1 MPSTRST
8 RHTRRVRVVF
18 LHGTGSAGPNAW
30 PLQAATLG
38 DQAHFLRRVHD
49 GDHPD
54 HVRPV
59 VLDALAPRG
68 HLVAHSYGCVT
79 AVLAA
84 AACPDVVASLVLCE
98 PPFVGLTAGWP
109 QTDAHVAALAPLF
122 DRKDDPTFTDLE
134 FSAGFARAVGMPVPD
149 FTPEQ
154 LARSAARLRAF
165 TPAWLIP
172 LDPAIVSEVPTL
184 VVTSGARDI
193 YDEVAQVL
201 EGHGARRLVLAG
213 YGHRVQDH
221 PAATTH
227 FQAFWA
233 SVPD

>member
-1 MPSTRST
+1 
-8 RHTRRVRVVF
+8 V
-18 LHGTGSAGPNAW
+18 AD
-30 PLQAATLG
+30 LG
-38 DQAHFLRRVHD
+38 ERAHFVRRVHD
-49 GDHPD
+49 SDHPD
-54 HVRPV
+54 HVQPV

-84 AACPDVVASLVLCE
+84 THRPDLVASLVLCE

-109 QTDAHVAALAPLF
+109 HTDAHVAALAPLF

-154 LARSAARLRAF
+154 LARSARRLRAF
-165 TPAWLIP
+165 TPAWAIP
-172 LDPAIVSEVPTL
+172 LDPAVVGRIPTL
-184 VVTSGARDI
+184 VVTSGNEDI

-201 EGHGARRLVLAG
+201 HSYGAQRQLLAG
-213 YGHRVQDH
+213 HGHRVQDH
-221 PAATTH
+221 PEATAT
-227 FQAFWA
+227 FRTFWI
-233 SVPD
+233 SVEGAVTGGERPLRTP

>member
-1 MPSTRST
+1 MCIR
-8 RHTRRVRVVF
+8 
-18 LHGTGSAGPNAW
+18 
-30 PLQAATLG
+30 
-38 DQAHFLRRVHD
+38 D
-49 GDHPD
+49 
-54 HVRPV
+54 
-59 VLDALAPRG
+59 
-68 HLVAHSYGCVT
+68 SYGCVT

>member
-1 MPSTRST
+1 M
-8 RHTRRVRVVF
+8 VF
-18 LHGTGSAGPNAW
+18 LHGTGSAGANAW
-30 PLQAATLG
+30 PRQVADFG
-38 DQAHFLRRVHD
+38 DTAHFIRRVHE

-54 HVRPV
+54 HVQPV
-59 VLDALAPRG
+59 VLEAIAPRG
-68 HLVAHSYGCVT
+68 HLVAHSYGCVS

-84 AACPDVVASLVLCE
+84 TQRPERVSSLVLCE
-98 PPFVGLTAGWP
+98 PPFVGLSAGMP
-109 QTDAHVAALAPLF
+109 QTDAHVAGLAPLF

-154 LARSAARLRAF
+154 VARSAARLRAF

-172 LDPAIVSEVPTL
+172 IDPALVARVPTL
-184 VVTSGARDI
+184 VVTSGTSDI

-201 EGHGARRLVLAG
+201 ASHGASRLILGG

-221 PAATTH
+221 PEASAA
-227 FQAFWA
+227 FQQFW
-233 SVPD
+233 SSLG